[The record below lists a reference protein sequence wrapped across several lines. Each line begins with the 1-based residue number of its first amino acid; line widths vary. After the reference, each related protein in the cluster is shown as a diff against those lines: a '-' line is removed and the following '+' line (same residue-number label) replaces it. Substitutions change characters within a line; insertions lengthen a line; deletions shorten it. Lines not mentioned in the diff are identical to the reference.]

1 MKRGAWPW
9 LIAGAAAVAVLVV
22 LLVPRRGQAA
32 PHPHPRSGLTA
43 DAVLPQSMVPGNPGA
58 LEAYEAARG
67 APQVLDGLYCHCNCS
82 KSFGHRSLLTCF
94 ESDHGAHCDICMG
107 EALLAAQLAARGTSL
122 DEIRSA
128 IDARFGR

>member
-1 MKRGAWPW
+1 VKRDARPW

-22 LLVPRRGQAA
+22 LLAPRRGQAA

-43 DAVLPQSMVPGNPGA
+43 DAVLPLSMVPGNPGA

>member
-1 MKRGAWPW
+1 VKRDARPW

-22 LLVPRRGQAA
+22 LLAPRRGQAA

-43 DAVLPQSMVPGNPGA
+43 DAVLPLSMVPGNPGA

-82 KSFGHRSLLTCF
+82 KSFGHRSLLTRF